1 MRPERPFRE
10 LLQEA
15 LAAAREGDL
24 EALRG
29 EAFRQKAERH
39 ARLAQKGDD
48 PVARALALGR
58 QALWDLAQGNGE
70 GACQKLSQAL
80 ELHPFLGGGLA
91 WELARVLCGRA
102 GDGVS
107 PPLPLGERRA
117 LLRELPSS
125 AKLLAFLDQLPP
137 GFWAEVLR
145 GRRRATSRATSS
157 QKDHQGATGVPF
169 QEPPGLPSREEE
181 GWRREKASPSWRP
194 MRPRIR
200 FTYRPLRLEGAR
212 EDRGMEVKS
221 LMLSRAD
228 FHRWEPFGRQ
238 TLRRWVAPNLE
249 VREGEDGVLR
259 LRVRSE
265 FWEAH
270 PEAALLVLEAE
281 GARALAFLLPTER
294 PLPLPVDLEGGGGL
308 VAEVWS
314 WGDLTPEA
322 LAGLLLEAHFHLDFF
337 ARWLQYGTTRGLI
350 SREAIWEALRRLGRR
365 G

>member
-29 EAFRQKAERH
+29 EAFRQEAERH
-39 ARLAQKGDD
+39 AQLAQKGDD

-91 WELARVLCGRA
+91 RELARVLCERA

-137 GFWAEVLR
+137 GFWAEALR
-145 GRRRATSRATSS
+145 GKGEATSRAASS
-157 QKDHQGATGVPF
+157 QGDRHQP
-169 QEPPGLPSREEE
+169 
-181 GWRREKASPSWRP
+181 
-194 MRPRIR
+194 RPRAGSPR
-200 FTYRPLRLEGAR
+200 GGERPPSPRRPERPRLPLVYRPLRRGEPRGKGETGLESPASISS
-212 EDRGMEVKS
+212 E
-221 LMLSRAD
+221 LLPQRANSGW
-228 FHRWEPFGRQ
+228 WEPLEARS
-238 TLRRWVAPNLE
+238 LRRWVAPGLE
-249 VREGEDGVLR
+249 VREREDGGLR
-259 LRVRSE
+259 LQVLPE
-265 FWEAH
+265 FWKAH

-322 LAGLLLEAHFHLDFF
+322 LAGLFREARFHLDLF